1 VHGGERKKKER
12 SVSLKAK
19 LMRSMSDFAS
29 YMGDRRHTQLIILP
43 ATAFYINVRIEE
55 LVTNIAYP
63 YVT

>member
-1 VHGGERKKKER
+1 M
-12 SVSLKAK
+12 SLKAK